1 MHRIR
6 IATRRSRLAMVQAQS
21 VADALR
27 LSAPDLH
34 VELVGITTRGDRD
47 RSPMLAA
54 AGGKDSFVK
63 ALEEALAENRADLA
77 VHSMKDVGVATANAD
92 AFALMPFGARADV
105 RDALVTRTG
114 GASLATLPPGTR
126 IGTSSLR
133 RQAFVAALRRDCE
146 TLPLRGNV
154 DTRLKRLDVGD
165 CDALLLACAGLD
177 RLQRSA
183 RIDQRVDPGALLP
196 APCQGALAVQCLAE
210 RDDVCAL
217 LRTGIQQDTA
227 RCIAAERALTR
238 ALGADCAMPLGALCT
253 VEESSGHLRL
263 RAAVADAQGERV
275 LRAEAVGSVPEELAE
290 RVAARLVALG
300 AERLLA

>member
-6 IATRRSRLAMVQAQS
+6 IATRRSRLALVQAQS

-27 LSAPDLH
+27 RSAPELQA
-34 VELVGITTRGDRD
+34 ELVGITTRGDRD
-47 RSPMLAA
+47 RSPTLAA

-63 ALEEALAENRADLA
+63 ALEEALADHRADIA
-77 VHSMKDVGVATANAD
+77 VHSMKDVGVAQHE
-92 AFALMPFGARADV
+92 AFALAPFGARADV
-105 RDALVTRTG
+105 RDALVTRGG
-114 GASLATLPPGTR
+114 GASLAELPPGAR

-133 RQAFVAALRRDCE
+133 RRAFVAALRRDCE
-146 TLPLRGNV
+146 TVPLRGNV
-154 DTRLKRLDVGD
+154 DTRLERLDAGA

-177 RLQRSA
+177 RLGRGA
-183 RIDQRVDPGALLP
+183 RIDQRIDPRALLP

-210 RDDVCAL
+210 RGDVRDL
-217 LRTGIQQDTA
+217 IRTGVRQDTA

-253 VEESSGHLRL
+253 PEEPAGRRLRL
-263 RAAVADAQGERV
+263 RAVVADAGGERV
-275 LRAEAVGSVPEELAE
+275 LRAEAAGDAPEALAARVAE
-290 RVAARLVALG
+290 RLAALG